1 MDEMV
6 VVGRVGSPHGVRG
19 WLKLFSYTQPTDHI
33 LQYSHWFIQKHDGWE
48 PVDMATLSI
57 DSGNNGH
64 YIRIKFAACNSPE
77 AARLYTNLLIG
88 VTRDQLPVLSKG
100 DYYWS
105 DLEGLTVINHEGIL
119 FGQVSHL
126 FSTGANDVL
135 VVKGDRERLLPY
147 INDVILEVDL
157 DKGQIKVNWDADL

>member
-6 VVGRVGSPHGVRG
+6 IVGRVGSTHGVRG
-19 WLKLFSYTQPTDHI
+19 WLKLQSYTQPTDNI
-33 LQYSHWFIQKHDGWE
+33 LHYPRWFIQNHDDWL

-57 DSGNNGH
+57 DPGNNGH
-64 YIRIKFAACNSPE
+64 IRIKFAGCENPE
-77 AARLYTNLLIG
+77 TARLYTNLLIG
-88 VTRDQLPVLSKG
+88 VTKDQLPALSQG

-105 DLEGLTVINHEGIL
+105 DLEGLTVINNDGIM

-147 INDVILEVDL
+147 TTDVILAVDL
-157 DKGQIKVNWDADL
+157 DKGEIRVDWDADF